1 MSTITCVI
9 LVKNTEDE
17 KRYKKEQGYF
27 RESTEA
33 SKTAVEIS
41 AILTGGITD
50 AAAAE
55 TLLSE
60 KKADMM
66 ASDGLSLQILPGR
79 NGRWTKSSDM
89 SCFEYYVHEC

>member
-33 SKTAVEIS
+33 SETAVEIPV
-41 AILTGGITD
+41 ILTGGITD

-55 TLLSE
+55 ALLAE
-60 KKADMM
+60 KKADMI
-66 ASDGLSLQILPGR
+66 GVGR
-79 NGRWTKSSDM
+79 AIAADSSWAKRAM
-89 SCFEYYVHEC
+89 EGMK

>member
-33 SKTAVEIS
+33 SETAVEIS

-60 KKADMM
+60 KKADMI
-66 ASDGLSLQILPGR
+66 GVGR
-79 NGRWTKSSDM
+79 AIAADSSWAKRAMD
-89 SCFEYYVHEC
+89 EK

>member
-1 MSTITCVI
+1 MSTIACVI

-33 SKTAVEIS
+33 SKTAVEIPV
-41 AILTGGITD
+41 ILTGGITD

-55 TLLSE
+55 ALLAAE
-60 KKADMM
+60 KADMI
-66 ASDGLSLQILPGR
+66 GVGR
-79 NGRWTKSSDM
+79 AIAADSSWAKRAMD
-89 SCFEYYVHEC
+89 EK

>member
-1 MSTITCVI
+1 MSTIACVI

-60 KKADMM
+60 KKADMI
-66 ASDGLSLQILPGR
+66 GLGR
-79 NGRWTKSSDM
+79 AIAADSSWAKRAMD
-89 SCFEYYVHEC
+89 EK

>member
-60 KKADMM
+60 KKADMI
-66 ASDGLSLQILPGR
+66 GVGR
-79 NGRWTKSSDM
+79 AIAADSSWAKRAMD
-89 SCFEYYVHEC
+89 EK